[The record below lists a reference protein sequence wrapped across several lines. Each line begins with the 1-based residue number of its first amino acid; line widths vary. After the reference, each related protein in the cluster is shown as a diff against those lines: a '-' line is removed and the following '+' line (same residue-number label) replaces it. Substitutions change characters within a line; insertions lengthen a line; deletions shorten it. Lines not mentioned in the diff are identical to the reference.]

1 MRLIKSIYFDS
12 DCISSFLW
20 VKEEMLLHDLYQG
33 RIVIPE
39 PVYNEISK
47 VAHLRTRVD
56 LMKASNYLTIKTI
69 LFGSKEF
76 DLYNSLINPIDQK
89 NMVIG
94 KGEAACIALS
104 NIENGILASNNLSD
118 IMCYVNEFKLEHIL
132 LEIF

>member
-1 MRLIKSIYFDS
+1 
-12 DCISSFLW
+12 
-20 VKEEMLLHDLYQG
+20 
-33 RIVIPE
+33 
-39 PVYNEISK
+39 
-47 VAHLRTRVD
+47 
-56 LMKASNYLTIKTI
+56 MKASNYLTIKTI